1 MNNWHQEFEKI
12 IEFEKKLEKISSLP
26 LLSDNELSD
35 FSKDINYIQNL
46 LSLIATLPKDQR
58 PDILIWDDV
67 VSRLWRKLFAKGD
80 DVDRYTFGDLWLKI
94 LLDYEDEKRILRTA
108 SGFLASCRNFSLFKE
123 ASEVKKLIVD
133 RFDNSKSAAYAN
145 FLNTLGSVYY
155 CEKDYENAVINFL
168 KAKDIVESI
177 SEKECQDWIVCFSK
191 SDFIGQ
197 ELLNVSE
204 INIEMGFESEGKT
217 RQSYIKKTEELLA
230 QLDTLKLTK
239 NIKAFIFVTRAELAM
254 LKGDFN
260 EANIFLDKVE
270 EASKKV
276 SGPYFYSLAT
286 THSRLKARYFSLLGD
301 YQKAYSFIRKSLR
314 QVSKKTYPAEEIFVL
329 DEAIKIIR
337 KLYGEQKNVKDGE
350 LVKDLVI
357 LLEDKDWYT
366 GGSHSRQ
373 VAELCLKIGH
383 FLKREGYYNLD
394 ILDLETAGLVH
405 DIGKLKIPWSLL
417 NKVAP
422 ITPKEREIL
431 KLHTSFGQEILN
443 EIGLISCSETVYQ
456 HHETVDGKGYPQG
469 VVPTIEASIVGICD
483 VFDASTTVNR
493 RYKVPKSVKDT
504 INEIDS
510 LKKIKYHLDAV
521 KGIKFVAEK
530 FM

>member
-1 MNNWHQEFEKI
+1 MNNWQQEFEKI

-26 LLSDNELSD
+26 LLSDNELND
-35 FSKDINYIQNL
+35 FSKDIHYIQNL
-46 LSLIATLPKDQR
+46 LSLIATLPNDQR
-58 PDILIWDDV
+58 PDIIVWDDV

-80 DVDRYTFGDLWLKI
+80 DIDRYTFGDLWLKI
-94 LLDYEDEKRILRTA
+94 LLDCKDENRICRTA
-108 SGFLASCRNFSLFKE
+108 TAFIASCRNFSLFKE
-123 ASEVKKLIVD
+123 AFEVSKLIIN

-155 CEKDYENAVINFL
+155 CEKDYENAEINFL
-168 KAKDIVESI
+168 KAKDIVEFI
-177 SEKECQDWIVCFSK
+177 TEKEFQEWIVSSK

-217 RQSYIKKTEELLA
+217 RQSCIKKTEELLA
-230 QLDTLKLTK
+230 QLDSMELTE
-239 NIKAFIFVTRAELAM
+239 NVKAFLFVTRAELAM
-254 LKGDFN
+254 LKGDFK
-260 EANIFLDKVE
+260 EANIFLEKVE
-270 EASKKV
+270 KASKKG

-286 THSRLKARYFSLLGD
+286 TLSRLKARYFSLLGD

-314 QVSKKTYPAEEIFVL
+314 QVSTKTYPAEEIFVL
-329 DEAIKIIR
+329 DEAIKIIS
-337 KLYGEQKNVKDGE
+337 KLYGEQKKVKDGE

-366 GGSHSRQ
+366 GGAHSRQ

-431 KLHTSFGQEILN
+431 KLHTSFGKEILN
-443 EIGLISCSETVYQ
+443 KIGLISCSETVYQ